1 MPVFAARLLHHAPKP
16 AHVVAQLADLCRVG
30 GSVVVLDYVHHDDET
45 MREQAD
51 LWLGFRAAELK
62 TFARAAGLEDV
73 RVESV
78 PAMLNGKGPDAHLTW
93 QLLVATKQ
101 KLPAR
106 AGRDITDTKHTATK
120 RRKAISHG

>member
-1 MPVFAARLLHHAPKP
+1 
-16 AHVVAQLADLCRVG
+16 
-30 GSVVVLDYVHHDDET
+30 

-101 KLPAR
+101 KLPVRAAR
-106 AGRDITDTKHTATK
+106 DNTQTDTKQTATK